1 MNPPVIQA
9 QGLSKRFVNNE
20 VFNDI
25 NLSVNKGKSLAII
38 GGSGQGKSVLLKCL
52 VGLMQ
57 PDTGKILFDGEPL
70 QGKHIQ
76 KFFDSFGIVF
86 QGAALFDS
94 IPVWENISFK
104 FKYSGTH
111 SIKARRK
118 IASQKLDLVGL
129 PSSNLDLYP
138 SELSGGMQKRVGI
151 ARAIATEPKILFFD
165 EPTSG
170 LDPITS
176 NTINNLIRFI
186 IKELGSTAITIS
198 HDLNS
203 IRTIA
208 DDIVL
213 LHKRKI
219 EWSGSIDTFETT
231 KNINIREFIKPSS
244 T

>member
-38 GGSGQGKSVLLKCL
+38 GGSGQGKSVLLKCI

-70 QGKHIQ
+70 QGKHKQ

-118 IASQKLDLVGL
+118 IASQKLDLVGM

-186 IKELGSTAITIS
+186 IKEKCHYLS
-198 HDLNS
+198 HFSKIAYFFLCCGDKFCRDGPSVFCKIVHDPIFKCNRSGCIKLN
-203 IRTIA
+203 
-208 DDIVL
+208 
-213 LHKRKI
+213 
-219 EWSGSIDTFETT
+219 
-231 KNINIREFIKPSS
+231 
-244 T
+244 